1 MISYAVSHSSL
12 RVSFTHTHTTHI
24 PHKHTHTHTHYPMS
38 KLESK
43 VTRINNRYA
52 AELFVDKGC

>member
-1 MISYAVSHSSL
+1 MLYLTVHYVLVSP
-12 RVSFTHTHTTHI
+12 THI
-24 PHKHTHTHTHYPMS
+24 PHTYHTNIHTHTHYPMS